1 MILQFTP
8 KTATLVGESL
18 AEWQLLEQQ
27 VRAGRWTSGP
37 RTDEGWLRALAA
49 RLGVAVREEGVVP
62 WKRRPRAPQ
71 A

>member
-27 VRAGRWTSGP
+27 VRAGRWTSGRR
-37 RTDEGWLRALAA
+37 RTKANDG
-49 RLGVAVREEGVVP
+49 RLPVRDVNSIVGE
-62 WKRRPRAPQ
+62 
-71 A
+71 